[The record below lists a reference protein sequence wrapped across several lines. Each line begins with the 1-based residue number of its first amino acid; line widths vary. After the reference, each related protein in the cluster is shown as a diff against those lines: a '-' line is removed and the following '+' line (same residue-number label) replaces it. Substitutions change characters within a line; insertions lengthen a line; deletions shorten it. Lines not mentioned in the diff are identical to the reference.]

1 MNTNTFRD
9 LRGHTINQYKPNH
22 ILQTKA
28 VNHLSSASP
37 IRTLLGAIVL
47 FVILVSAL
55 PTAQA
60 QYSLI
65 DLGVLPGKTE
75 SMAAAINNIGQV
87 AGTSSKGE
95 SLESAF
101 RFNSNGGGKK
111 SLEDI
116 GRSQSGAIS
125 RAFGINEIG
134 QVVGDSSFGI
144 NSSRDAV
151 THAALFSNGLV
162 QDLGFLK
169 AGGNFSRGNDINAS
183 VQVVGFS
190 SPTRDG
196 QNSRAFF
203 WSAATG
209 MVDIGTLGGLYAQA
223 SAINDAGFITGFAQ
237 TADSV
242 SKAIDAFLYQPI
254 SVTGRDIKQMR
265 DLGTLGGNSSVGTS
279 LNANN
284 HVVGYSTLDDTKQ
297 RTHAFFHDGVAMKDL
312 GSLGAKTLE
321 SDQSIALG
329 INVADQVVG
338 YTFLPGNLTPSG
350 PRPQPEQVAFFYQN
364 GQMIDLNT
372 LIGPLASKY
381 RLLAATAINDKA
393 QIVAIALSNVTKTL
407 RAVLLTPT
415 GK

>member
-1 MNTNTFRD
+1 MNTITFRD
-9 LRGHTINQYKPNH
+9 LHSHTITQYRPNNTLH
-22 ILQTKA
+22 NYTATFLNSSRIIR
-28 VNHLSSASP
+28 VFLSA
-37 IRTLLGAIVL
+37 AVL
-47 FVILVSAL
+47 FVLSNAV
-55 PTAQA
+55 PVVQA
-60 QYSLI
+60 QYSLT

-75 SMAAAINNIGQV
+75 SLGAAINNIGQV

-95 SLESAF
+95 VLQSAF

-134 QVVGDSSFGI
+134 QVVGDSSFGFT
-144 NSSRDAV
+144 SDRDPV

-169 AGGNFSRGNDINAS
+169 AGGNFSRANDINAS

-190 SPTRDG
+190 SSTRDG

-203 WSAATG
+203 WTAATG
-209 MVDIGTLGGLYAQA
+209 MIDIGTLGGAYAQA
-223 SAINDAGFITGFAQ
+223 NAINDAGFVTGFAQ
-237 TADSV
+237 TADRA
-242 SKAIDAFLYQPI
+242 SKATHAFLFQPLSI
-254 SVTGRDIKQMR
+254 TGPNIKPMR

-279 LNANN
+279 LNAAN
-284 HVVGYSTLDDTKQ
+284 HVVGYSTLDGTEQ
-297 RTHAFFHDGVAMKDL
+297 RTHAFFHDGAAMKDL
-312 GSLGAKTLE
+312 GSLGTKTLE
-321 SDQSIALG
+321 SDQSFALG

-338 YTFLPGNLTPSG
+338 YTFLPGDVTASG
-350 PRPQPEQVAFFYQN
+350 SRSNPVQVAFLYQN

-372 LIGPLASKY
+372 LIGPLDSKY

-393 QIVAIALSNVTKTL
+393 QIVAIALSNVTKSL